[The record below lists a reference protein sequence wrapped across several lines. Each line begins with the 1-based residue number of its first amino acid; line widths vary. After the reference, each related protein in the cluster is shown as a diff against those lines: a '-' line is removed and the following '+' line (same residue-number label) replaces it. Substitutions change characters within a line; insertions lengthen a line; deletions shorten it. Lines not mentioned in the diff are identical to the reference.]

1 MKTRLDAKNSMPN
14 TKKPSQNPANKSLV
28 TGIKRPLIRGVPTN
42 IITGFLGV
50 GKTSFIKHLLSQKP
64 EGERWAILVNEF
76 GEVGLDGA
84 LLGGEIGR
92 QKSDEIFIREVP
104 GGCMCC
110 ASGLPMQIALNQL
123 LAKAQPSRLLIEPTG
138 LGHPREVLNTLQAE
152 HYRSVLDLRATI
164 TLVDARNVLEP
175 RYRLH
180 ATFQEQIGIADHI
193 IAAKS
198 DAYTNNEQHQLED
211 YIASLETLSPPVT
224 PYHQGQQIPLALLDA
239 KSSKTQLS
247 LQQARILTGR
257 SEAQTSRFEQE
268 GQQSAAANNIQQQLN
283 EQEWAFIENQGE
295 GYFSLGWIFSPEH
308 VFDFEQIKELIG
320 RIEAERLK
328 AVFITH
334 QGIFAFNRYKREQQV
349 VEMDE
354 SDDSRL
360 EIISIDQAEGQ
371 AIKALI
377 EESLL
382 SPLS

>member
-1 MKTRLDAKNSMPN
+1 MPN
-14 TKKPSQNPANKSLV
+14 TQKSSQSPTNNPLV
-28 TGIKRPLIRGVPTN
+28 TGIKRPLIQAVPTN

-84 LLGGEIGR
+84 LLAGEISGD
-92 QKSDEIFIREVP
+92 KSDEIFIREVP

-123 LAKAQPSRLLIEPTG
+123 LAKAQPNRLLIEPTG

-152 HYRSVLDLRATI
+152 HYRSVLDLKATI

-175 RYRLH
+175 RYNLH
-180 ATFQEQIGIADHI
+180 ATFQEQISIADHI

-211 YIASLETLSPPVT
+211 YVASLDTLSPPIT
-224 PYHQGQQIPLALLDA
+224 PYYQGLQFPLALLDA
-239 KSSKTQLS
+239 KSSKTHLS
-247 LQQARILTGR
+247 KQHARILTGR
-257 SEAQTSRFEQE
+257 SEAQTARFEQQD
-268 GQQSAAANNIQQQLN
+268 QQSAAANSIQQQLN
-283 EQEWAFIENQGE
+283 EQGWALIENQGE
-295 GYFSLGWIFSPEH
+295 GYFSFGWVFSPEH
-308 VFDFEQIKELIG
+308 VFDFEQIKALIEH
-320 RIEAERLK
+320 IEVERLK

-334 QGIFAFNRYKREQQV
+334 QGIFAFNHYKREKQV
-349 VEMDE
+349 LEMDE